1 KKYTE
6 NQILPKLASLKGV
19 NQVNV
24 YGAAPFEWVIEYDSN
39 KLIQLNLTINDI
51 EVAINDYLNDLELG
65 SGTLSSKQNEATH
78 EISIVLT
85 QNMEDEVNWNK
96 IPIKKVNHRIVY
108 LENIATVKY
117 KEGKVNAYYR
127 INGLNTI
134 NMVVYAEKGVN
145 TIELAKEVKATI
157 EQIRQNL
164 SNGYSIKLTQ
174 DTTEYV
180 VGELQKI
187 KTRTLFSFLILLVLI
202 VIINRSFRYLIILF
216 LSI

>member
-1 KKYTE
+1 EVTSKLEGVFNTVKGVKDISSISEKGKASISIDFKKGTNLDAVRFELANLIRQSYPEFPESVSYPYISLNSVNENNTPILSYSINANESPYYIKKYTE

-85 QNMEDEVNWNK
+85 HNMEDEVNWNK

-108 LENIATVKY
+108 LEN
-117 KEGKVNAYYR
+117 
-127 INGLNTI
+127 
-134 NMVVYAEKGVN
+134 
-145 TIELAKEVKATI
+145 
-157 EQIRQNL
+157 
-164 SNGYSIKLTQ
+164 
-174 DTTEYV
+174 
-180 VGELQKI
+180 
-187 KTRTLFSFLILLVLI
+187 
-202 VIINRSFRYLIILF
+202 
-216 LSI
+216 